1 MHMLTIPKKV
11 ILLLCLIPFL
21 CFLKAIHFRLVS
33 IGPFDIAY
41 VRSQNLNQTGQH
53 AAMLKAY
60 MRLMNKYPAR
70 TELLYPLGW
79 AYYKNGD
86 PVKAYECMR
95 AYKRANPYY
104 PQWQDQYMEQIRKAA
119 LDVH

>member
-1 MHMLTIPKKV
+1 MLTIPKKV

-41 VRSQNLNQTGQH
+41 VRSQNFNQTGQY
-53 AAMLKAY
+53 ASMLKAY
-60 MRLMNKYPAR
+60 QRLVQKYPTR

-79 AYYKNGD
+79 AYYKTGN
-86 PVKAYECMR
+86 PVKAYDCMR
-95 AYKRANPYY
+95 DYTSSNPYY
-104 PQWQDQYMEQIRKAA
+104 PKWQKYYIETIRKAA
-119 LDVH
+119 LDAR